1 MGDWM
6 EETVES
12 AAGKKLRALV
22 SYVSGRVAPRLSNK
36 NALVRIKKIGTDTNK
51 TLNDSLLFQAF
62 EKFLTNGQEPNA
74 IFMTPRSQRQLQA
87 SRTAT
92 TTNGAPAP
100 LPNEWNGIPI
110 YITNS
115 ISLAETV

>member
-1 MGDWM
+1 
-6 EETVES
+6 
-12 AAGKKLRALV
+12 
-22 SYVSGRVAPRLSNK
+22 
-36 NALVRIKKIGTDTNK
+36 
-51 TLNDSLLFQAF
+51 
-62 EKFLTNGQEPNA
+62 
-74 IFMTPRSQRQLQA
+74 MTPRSQRQLQA